1 MHRMDTIVRDERDKV
16 KEKSHVKHALAINGY
31 PELLIN
37 NIPTV
42 QPFVES
48 TTSVSSDD
56 NSDDVR
62 ETEIET
68 INKKPT
74 SKKSPEELPYIQ
86 IRTSQF
92 TSSL

>member
-1 MHRMDTIVRDERDKV
+1 MSDERYKV
-16 KEKSHVKHALAINGY
+16 KEITCETSPYYKWPPEWLIINS
-31 PELLIN
+31 
-37 NIPTV
+37 IPTI
-42 QPFVES
+42 QHSLES